1 MGGDDMLNPRGMGFG
16 LSVGML
22 LMMGCATT
30 TTSPATT
37 MSSPATTNTSATEP
51 ASDTWF
57 RTGGIARAQPR
68 GCMME
73 SRYTEGDVTKILR
86 LRDNGESL
94 KTVAAEVGGTRQEVK
109 CAERSAITAKRNARF
124 TQKR

>member
-1 MGGDDMLNPRGMGFG
+1 MLNSRGSVLG
-16 LSVGML
+16 LSVGLVVMV
-22 LMMGCATT
+22 GCATST
-30 TTSPATT
+30 KSPATT
-37 MSSPATTNTSATEP
+37 TSSPATTYASATQP
-51 ASDTWF
+51 ASVTWF
-57 RTGGIARAQPR
+57 RSGGIARAQPR

-86 LRDNGESL
+86 MRDNGESL

-124 TQKR
+124 VQK